1 MNLSAKGFGVHG
13 ICGIYPDDVNEELAY
28 RVGRA
33 FPGLMGARKIV
44 VGHDIRLSCPSLQEA
59 LVRGLTEAGC
69 DVLDIDLCGTEMIAF
84 AVKAYQLDGGVMLT
98 AGSASKA
105 YNGMKFIGKDA
116 CPLLG
121 ETGLKELERLVS
133 SGDFS
138 SVASRRGQSEKED
151 ITEDYIAY
159 LLAQIDLDKLKPFK
173 VVANTGNG
181 AAGPV
186 INAIEKKLPFDI
198 VKVNNIP
205 DGNFPNGEPDPLL
218 LENREATAKAVLES
232 EADLGVA
239 WNCDFS
245 HCVLFDEHGNC
256 LEYGQLES
264 DSSMLSWL
272 RVMERLSQSSGKM
285 LSTLLS

>member
-1 MNLSAKGFGVHG
+1 MNVSAKGFGV
-13 ICGIYPDDVNEELAY
+13 CGIRGLYPDVVNEELAY

-33 FPGLMGARKIV
+33 FPGLAGARKIA
-44 VGHDIRLSCPSLQEA
+44 VGHDIRLSGPSLQAA

-84 AVKAYQLDGGVMLT
+84 AVRAYQLDGGIMLT
-98 AGSASKA
+98 AGSDAKA
-105 YNGMKFIGKDA
+105 YNGMTLMRRDA
-116 CPLLG
+116 CLLTG
-121 ETGLKELERLVS
+121 DTGLKDLEALVLAAES
-133 SGDFS
+133 APAA
-138 SVASRRGQSEKED
+138 VRAGQVEKED
-151 ITEDYIAY
+151 ITEDYIADI
-159 LLAQIDLDKLKPFK
+159 LSHIDLDRLKPFR

-218 LENREATAKAVLES
+218 PENREATAKAILES
-232 EADLGVA
+232 EADLGAA

-245 HCVLFDEHGNC
+245 RCILFDERGNC
-256 LEYGQLES
+256 FES
-264 DSSMLSWL
+264 GSSEGGSSMLAWL
-272 RVMERLSQSSGKM
+272 RVMERCSQFGVHSE
-285 LSTLLS
+285 TNA